1 MVVAATAAVMVVV
14 TGDVNG
20 GVVGVDGGALDGGA
34 GLLDVAGGVAPWLLV
49 LAGLEPPVTPVLLTL
64 LAEVELGDFVSGGLT
79 PLLLLFTLLLLPFV
93 ALVLVPAEVAGL
105 GVDEVKGGVVVLL
118 VPEVLLAGVAP
129 EEALVAS
136 EGFADIFAGPEWSL
150 FVGVVAV
157 FFIIKQLFF
166 LLLLSVFYEFCLRF

>member
-1 MVVAATAAVMVVV
+1 MAVVVVVVVGTAAVMVV

-34 GLLDVAGGVAPWLLV
+34 GLLDITGGVAPWLLL

-93 ALVLVPAEVAGL
+93 VLVLVPAEVVGL

-118 VPEVLLAGVAP
+118 VPEVLLTGVTP

-136 EGFADIFAGPEWSL
+136 EGFADIFADPEWSL

-166 LLLLSVFYEFCLRF
+166 FIVIVSAL